1 MRKLVPT
8 EKFSEELNSLDNS
21 IKIRIV
27 DAINGKIQK
36 KPELG
41 KPLRH
46 DLACFFS
53 EHVGKYRI
61 IYQYDSGNVYLLRC
75 RKRREGY

>member
-8 EKFSEELNSLDNS
+8 EKFGEELDSLDS
-21 IKIRIV
+21 AMKMRII
-27 DAINGKIQK
+27 DAINDKIQK

-46 DLACFFS
+46 DLAGFFS
-53 EHVGKYRI
+53 ERVGKYRI
-61 IYQYDSGNVYLLRC
+61 IYQFDQNTVYLLRC
-75 RKRREGY
+75 RKRSNGY

>member
-8 EKFSEELNSLDNS
+8 EKFDEELNSLDNS
-21 IKIRIV
+21 MKMRIV
-27 DAINGKIQK
+27 DAINDKIQK

-41 KPLRH
+41 KPLKH
-46 DLACFFS
+46 DLAGFFS
-53 EHVGKYRI
+53 EHIGKYRI
-61 IYQYDSGNVYLLRC
+61 IYQYDDNSVYLLRC